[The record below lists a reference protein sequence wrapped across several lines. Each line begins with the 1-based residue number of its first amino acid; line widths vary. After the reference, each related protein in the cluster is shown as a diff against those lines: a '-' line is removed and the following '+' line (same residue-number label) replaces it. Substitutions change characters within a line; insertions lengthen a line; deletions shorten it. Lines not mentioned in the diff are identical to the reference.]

1 MAPQKPKEKMKIFGE
16 QKNRTLDKFKPYQ
29 RSGLSD
35 SGHGARR
42 LQPRRPAASLA
53 LHLTP

>member
-29 RSGLSD
+29 RPKLSD
-35 SGHGARR
+35 PAREDAR
-42 LQPRRPAASLA
+42 LEQ
-53 LHLTP
+53 